1 MDSLPLVPPRK
12 PLGLHQVSSGKS
24 RLISLFW
31 AQLTNDLRLPWFSIV
46 TSHALGEIRTW
57 ASLEA
62 IIFLSRV
69 FLGLAARAIQ
79 WKLGR
84 GRNYDHGWWGVDRER
99 KKFLGPTLQ
108 NGKFS
113 LSKHLVLKIWHLAFP
128 LKKKKSKTFIYLFD
142 CATPQ
147 LWQTQA
153 PCIHMESSSL
163 TRDQTQAP
171 CFGNM
176 ESSPLDY
183 QISPPFSFFF

>member
-128 LKKKKSKTFIYLFD
+128 LKKKKVKHLFIYLTVPHLSCGKPRPPAF
-142 CATPQ
+142 TWNLVP
-147 LWQTQA
+147 WQGIKPRPPALGTW
-153 PCIHMESSSL
+153 SL
-163 TRDQTQAP
+163 HHWTTR
-171 CFGNM
+171 
-176 ESSPLDY
+176 
-183 QISPPFSFFF
+183 